1 MPEKESFE
9 KSLEK
14 LEDLVEKMESAMK
27 LSVPIVVDYGSGSS
41 WLEAH

>member
-14 LEDLVEKMESAMK
+14 LEDLVEKMES
-27 LSVPIVVDYGSGSS
+27 LSLI
-41 WLEAH
+41 HI